1 MIIPHNFRP
10 TTLKLRWASN
20 FAKLPQN
27 SRNISRKFL
36 NYHLWLRL
44 TATFIIFGLLT
55 IIITKSHYQTSP
67 EQSKLTK
74 PLTRKSASANPH
86 VIYASRLI
94 NEFNQSQNPQ
104 KLNLAREELQIALII
119 NPKNSF
125 AQKQLLTVNKLETP
139 NIQEEISKTQEILK
153 NRPDYSAAWLRLSVL
168 YDQLGE
174 NNLAR
179 EAKENAQKL
188 NPDLELPCF
197 FASS

>member
-1 MIIPHNFRP
+1 MDLPHNLLP
-10 TTLKLRWASN
+10 TTLKLRWTSN
-20 FAKLPQN
+20 FAKFPQN
-27 SRNISRKFL
+27 SRNISRKLL
-36 NYHLWLRL
+36 NYHLWLRSVATL
-44 TATFIIFGLLT
+44 TIFGLLT
-55 IIITKSHYQTSP
+55 IVIAKSHYQTSL
-67 EQSKLTK
+67 EQPILTK
-74 PLTRKSASANPH
+74 PLTGKSVNANSH

-104 KLNLAREELQIALII
+104 KLNLAREELQTALII

-153 NRPDYSAAWLRLSVL
+153 IRPDYSAAWLRLSVL

-188 NPDLELPCF
+188 NPDL
-197 FASS
+197 